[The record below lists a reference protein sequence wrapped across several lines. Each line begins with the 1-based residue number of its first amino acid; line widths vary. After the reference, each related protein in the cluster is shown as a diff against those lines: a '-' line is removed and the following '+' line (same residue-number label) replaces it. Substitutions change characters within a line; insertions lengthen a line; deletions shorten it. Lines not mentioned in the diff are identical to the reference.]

1 MPPAEPPVKPTDRQN
16 RRNERRAE
24 MVSAAMDAVRRLGPG
39 VSVADIAA
47 EAGITKPVLYRHFDD
62 RADLHRA
69 VGHEA
74 AALLMARITPE
85 LQQDREPREHIRGV
99 IDAFLRGVEAE
110 PQLWR
115 FVVHNPGEHT
125 PGTEVVDDVRQTIA
139 SLLSIL
145 LGERLRAAHLDSG
158 GAEAWALG
166 LVGMVQNTGDWWLE
180 RRTMSRAAV
189 TDYLTTLVWG
199 GVAGILAGA
208 PTVPATS
215 LRLLPPTATGD
226 ER

>member
-1 MPPAEPPVKPTDRQN
+1 
-16 RRNERRAE
+16 
-24 MVSAAMDAVRRLGPG
+24 MDAVRRLGPG

-62 RADLHRA
+62 RADLHRC
-69 VGHEA
+69 VGHQA

-99 IDAFLRGVEAE
+99 IDAFLGGVEAE

-125 PGTEVVDDVRQTIA
+125 PGAEVVDDVRQTIA

-145 LGERLRAAHLDSG
+145 LGERLRAANLDSG

-166 LVGMVQNTGDWWLE
+166 LVGLVQSTGDWWLE

-208 PTVPATS
+208 PSAPATS
-215 LRLLPPTATGD
+215 LRLLPPTATGE

>member
-1 MPPAEPPVKPTDRQN
+1 
-16 RRNERRAE
+16 
-24 MVSAAMDAVRRLGPG
+24 MDAVRRLGPG

-47 EAGITKPVLYRHFDD
+47 QAGITKPVLYRHFDD

-69 VGHEA
+69 VGLEA

-99 IDAFLRGVEAE
+99 IDAFLGGVEAE

-125 PGTEVVDDVRQTIA
+125 PGAEVVDDVRQTIA

-145 LGERLRAAHLDSG
+145 LGERLRAANLDSG

-166 LVGMVQNTGDWWLE
+166 LVGMVQSTGDWWLE

-208 PTVPATS
+208 PTAPGAS
-215 LRLLPPTATGD
+215 LRLLPPTADG
-226 ER
+226 EIP